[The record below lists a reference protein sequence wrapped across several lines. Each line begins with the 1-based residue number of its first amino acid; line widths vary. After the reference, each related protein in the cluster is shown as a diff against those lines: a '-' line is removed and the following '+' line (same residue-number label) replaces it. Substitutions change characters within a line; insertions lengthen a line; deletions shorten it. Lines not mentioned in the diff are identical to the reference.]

1 MKKIRNIP
9 YGYSYENGRIVI
21 NDSEA
26 EIVRDIFE
34 RYTSGDSLGNI
45 ADYLTEQRVPYTE
58 KSLVWDKA
66 KIRRMIED
74 QRYSGDKLYEP
85 IVDSVAQES
94 ALGIKRDRLGRS
106 ERVLCDETVFL
117 KGRIK
122 CGICGSTMCRR
133 VSRQKKLESWTCY
146 NDDCRLHMR
155 ISDRELIKRVS
166 QLTRQIVDDA
176 DSYLPTENGN
186 DIDSPEMVKLKN
198 DYLEET
204 DRLRPDEDKI
214 IGIIRA
220 IASLEYDA
228 LNTDRIIEFRRFKN
242 KLAEYADISGFS
254 KKMINDIIDR
264 FTVGSDFTLTA
275 HTKYGIEITERREN
289 G

>member
-9 YGYSYENGRIVI
+9 YGYAYENGRIVI

-34 RYTSGDSLGNI
+34 RYTSGESLGNI

-85 IVDSVAQES
+85 IIDSAAQES
-94 ALGIKRDRLGRS
+94 ALGIKRDRHGRS
-106 ERVLCDETVFL
+106 ERDLCDETAFL

-133 VSRQKKLESWTCY
+133 VSRQKKIESWTCY

-155 ISDRELIKRVS
+155 ASDKELIERVS
-166 QLTRQIVDDA
+166 KLMRQIVDDA
-176 DSYLPTENGN
+176 DSYLPTESGN
-186 DIDSPEMVKLKN
+186 NIDSPEMMKLKN
-198 DYLEET
+198 NYLEET

-214 IGIIRA
+214 IDIICA
-220 IASLEYDA
+220 IASIEYDA

-254 KKMINDIIDR
+254 KEMINDIIDR
-264 FTVGSDFTLTA
+264 FTVGGDFMLTA